1 MNMMNITRRS
11 FAVGLCSVLL
21 ASCGGGDDGEVIKKE
36 GSGEITRAET
46 KYLKIPDAASADPS
60 WKKENIFIYHIL
72 SEPDDMHPTN
82 GNSSSRSEINLYTQ
96 VFLVNTNYQ
105 LLQPLPQ
112 LAKEMPKV
120 SENGLEYTYT
130 LKDYMKWDD
139 GTPVG
144 DEDVIFTFK
153 ANKCPLVN
161 NPHAKPYLDNIADI
175 VTDPANKNVITI
187 KMKRKYIQNIWFL
200 TDYPIM
206 QRAYFDKGNVLA
218 KYTFAQLDDPKFNAD
233 SYPELKAWGAFFNDT
248 KFGHEPENLVGAGP
262 YKFEKWDQG
271 QSLTLVK
278 KANHWSAGHL
288 GEDLLTNANPDK
300 IIMKVNKDPN
310 SQKLDFK
317 NQVFDA
323 TTYFDTKTLL
333 DMQADATFNKY
344 YNGKFVDTY
353 NYSYMALNMRPD
365 GIKHKKLFTDKK
377 VRRAIALLVPY
388 DEINKV
394 VQHNLNKRMTG
405 PVSPVKSDYNT
416 DLKVLNFDAEQ
427 AKKLLAEAGW
437 KDTDGDNILDKM
449 VDGEKLKMEFAL
461 NYMTT
466 TPTWKNMAEIMAESM
481 MKAGVKVNIT
491 PKEFSNHYD
500 QAKNHDFDAML
511 ASWAGSSVPDD
522 FTQIWHSSS
531 WASKGS
537 NYPGFGNAETDALID
552 SIKYAIDDNIR
563 VPMVKKLQEKIYDEQ
578 PYVFL
583 FAALRRVAVHKRWA
597 NQEMYVER
605 PGLLMNNFKLITGSP
620 TNAAQ

>member
-1 MNMMNITRRS
+1 MNLLSITWRS
-11 FAVGLCSVLL
+11 FTIGLCSVFL
-21 ASCGGGDDGEVIKKE
+21 ASCGNGEEEVIKKE
-36 GSGEITRAET
+36 NTGEITKAES
-46 KYLKIPDAASADPS
+46 KFLKIPDATSADPS

-112 LAKEMPKV
+112 LAKAMPKV
-120 SENGLEYTYT
+120 AENGLEYTYE

-139 GTPVG
+139 GTALTA
-144 DEDVIFTFK
+144 EDVIFTFK

-161 NPHAKPYLDNIADI
+161 NPHAKPYLENIADI
-175 VTDPANKNVITI
+175 TIDPSNKSIITI
-187 KMKRKYIQNIWFL
+187 KMKRRYIQNIWFL

-206 QRAYFDKGNVLA
+206 QRTYFDKGNVLA

-233 SYPELKAWGAFFNDT
+233 SYPDLKAWGAFFNDT
-248 KFGHEPENLVGAGP
+248 KFGHEPGSLPGAGP

-271 QSLTLVK
+271 QSITLVK
-278 KANHWSAGHL
+278 KENHWSATRL

-323 TTYFDTKTLL
+323 TTYLDTKTLL
-333 DMQADATFNKY
+333 DLQADATFNKY
-344 YNGKFVDTY
+344 FNGKFVDTY
-353 NYSYMALNMRPD
+353 NYSYMAMNMQPD
-365 GIKHKKLFTDKK
+365 GIKHKKIFTDKK

-394 VQHNLNKRMTG
+394 VQHSLNKRMIG
-405 PVSPVKSDYNT
+405 PVSPVKPDFNT
-416 DLKVLNFDAEQ
+416 DLKPIPFDPDQ

-437 KDTDGDNILDKM
+437 KDTDGDNILDK
-449 VDGEKLKMEFAL
+449 VIDGEKVKMQFAL

-481 MKAGVKVNIT
+481 LKAGVKVDIT

-531 WASKGS
+531 WSSKGS

-552 SIKYAIDDNIR
+552 SIKYAIDDNVR

-578 PYVFL
+578 PYVFM
-583 FAALRRVAVHKRWA
+583 FAALRRIAVHKRWA

-605 PGLLMNNFKLITGSP
+605 PGLLLNNFKLIGTSSK
-620 TNAAQ
+620 NAAQ